1 MIQDTKCG
9 TVCKERDNV
18 QSVGQYANSDT
29 VYKEWDSVQSVGL
42 YKLGTRYKLWD
53 SLRPGTNC
61 GTGHMTCDRT
71 ERG

>member
-1 MIQDTKCG
+1 MGQCAKSG
-9 TVCKERDNV
+9 TVHREWDNV

-29 VYKEWDSVQSVGL
+29 VYKEWDSIQSVGL

-61 GTGHMTCDRT
+61 VTGLMTCDRT